1 MELTHILAFNLALF
15 AAMIS
20 PGPAFLVV
28 VQNTLSSGRRAG
40 SATGFGLACVAAL
53 WTTAALLGLDVVFTL
68 FPWAYVVVKTIG
80 ALYLLYVA
88 YATWRSAR
96 NPMVDNAKPMHHA
109 FRQGLMVNALN
120 PKSVLFAAA
129 VLVVIFPSNM
139 SLLENGFII
148 ANHFV
153 CEMVFYTLLAFVMSR
168 KAVSKGY
175 VSAKMY
181 IDRMSALV
189 LGLLG
194 GRLLLDR

>member
-40 SATGFGLACVAAL
+40 GATGFGLACVAAL

-88 YATWRSAR
+88 YATWQNAR
-96 NPMVDNAKPMHHA
+96 KPVVDNAKPMHHA

-129 VLVVIFPSNM
+129 VLAVIFPSNM
-139 SLLENGFII
+139 SLWENGFII
-148 ANHFV
+148 VNHFV
-153 CEMVFYTLLAFVMSR
+153 FEVVFYTLLAFVMSR

>member
-1 MELTHILAFNLALF
+1 MDVAHVVAFNLALL
-15 AAMIS
+15 AAIIS
-20 PGPAFLVV
+20 PGPAFLIVV
-28 VQNTLSSGRRAG
+28 KNTLSGGREAG
-40 SATGFGLACVAAL
+40 IATGLGLSVVASV
-53 WTTAALLGLDVVFTL
+53 WVSAALLGLDAVFKL

-88 YATWRSAR
+88 YATWQSAR
-96 NPMVDNAKPMHHA
+96 KPVVDHAKPMNHA

-148 ANHFV
+148 VNHFV
-153 CEMVFYTLLAFVMSR
+153 FEVVFYTLLAFVMSR

-175 VSAKMY
+175 VSVKMY

>member
-88 YATWRSAR
+88 YATWQSACK
-96 NPMVDNAKPMHHA
+96 PVVDHAKPMHHA

-148 ANHFV
+148 ANHLIL
-153 CEMVFYTLLAFVMSR
+153 EIIFYTALAFFMSR
-168 KAVSKGY
+168 PAVSKGY
-175 VSAKMY
+175 LAAKLY
-181 IDRMSALV
+181 IDRCSAV
-189 LGLLG
+189 ALGLLG
-194 GRLLLDR
+194 GRLLIGK